1 MFQRLYIR
9 KLKAFRSAPADI
21 ATLKAQLNIADLL
34 GIETIAVY
42 DLYEAPQAHFEQAL
56 RQVFA
61 DPVTDEVLEELPA
74 ANAIFVIEPLPGQ
87 FDQRADSAEQC
98 LALLHPDFA
107 QTTVR
112 SAIAYLVS
120 GQLNAEELERLKQY
134 FINPIEAREKNLE
147 DKSVPQ
153 AQEPQAVPRFEAFTR
168 LSAQE
173 LAAWHQQQGLAMTLA
188 DLALVQDYFRQ
199 ENRAP
204 SETEIRVLDTY
215 WSDHCRHTTFA
226 TTLENIRFPNS
237 ALGQAM
243 QADYQDFLAKREAVY
258 GAAAAQRP
266 VSLMELATID
276 AKYQR
281 QQGNLPDVE
290 FSAEVNACSVFVD
303 IKENGETRPW
313 LLQFKNETHNH
324 PTEIEPFGGASTCI
338 GGAIRDP
345 LSGRAYV
352 YQAMRLSGSAD
363 PRQHIGDTLA
373 GKLPQRVIAQRS
385 AAGASSY
392 GNQIGLATGQVV
404 ELYHSGYAA
413 KHLEVGAVVA
423 ATPADHVRRE
433 EPQAGDVVILLGGAT
448 GRDGCGGATG
458 SSREQHQDSLSQ
470 SAAEVQKGNPP
481 EERKLQR
488 LFRQAAFA
496 KKIKRCN
503 DFGAGGVSVAIG
515 ELAAGLRI
523 NLDAVPVKYQ
533 GLSGT
538 ELAISESQERMAI
551 VVAAEDVAAIQ
562 ALAQAENLAA
572 SVIAEVTEEARLVM
586 TWRDDEI
593 VSLSRAFLDSN
604 GAQNVQAQVEI
615 ADVASEGQETAEQD
629 DWLARLQTQLQD
641 LNHADLRGLGDRF
654 DYNVGAA
661 CVLKPYGG
669 RFSASPIEAGA
680 YALPTETPCDTASIL
695 AYGFHPDSSA
705 DSPYHGAMNAVAEAS
720 ARLIATGG
728 DIRRSHFSLQEYFP
742 KLGQDPCRWGLPFA
756 ALLGAHHALSALG
769 RAAIGGKDSMSGSFN
784 HLDVPP
790 TLIAFAVGTA
800 LLKDVISPEFKAA
813 EHQLYWLRCPQDSL
827 SRPDFEALLQHND
840 FIREA
845 IEDGVVRSIRS
856 IRHGGLIQALYE
868 SCLGN
873 RIGCV
878 IDNVEEAD
886 LFLPEYGG
894 FLISSKGGL
903 GISQHLSHIGYT
915 SDKAAITIDG
925 KSIDLDKLMPLSQ
938 TLSEIYPLYP
948 EKQEGSAPEIAPA
961 NLSKAKAISYK
972 TPQPRICLPVF
983 PGTNSELDTARAFRL
998 AGGIVEE
1005 SVICNRN
1012 QEDIQSSLNRLSE
1025 ALRNSQIFVLS
1036 GGFSAGDEPDGSG
1049 KFIANLLFNQQIR
1062 EAIEDFLARDGLI
1075 LGICNGFQALVKSGL
1090 LPFGEIRSPQIGNP
1104 TLAHN
1109 RIQRHI
1115 ARIASTKIVNN
1126 QSPWLANFALNE
1138 VHDVAFSHGE
1148 GRFYADEDN
1157 LNLLI
1162 NNGQIATQYI
1172 DPFTLNP
1179 SLNPAHNPNGSR
1191 YAIEGITSPCGRILG
1206 KMGHSERYRPGLYK
1220 NHPNFRPQNIFQAGV
1235 QAFR

>member
-9 KLKAFRSAPADI
+9 KLKAFRTTPADI
-21 ATLKAQLNIADLL
+21 NTLKAQLNLADLL
-34 GIETIAVY
+34 SIETISVY
-42 DLYEAPQAHFEQAL
+42 DLHHAPAEHLAQAVQ
-56 RQVFA
+56 QVFA
-61 DPVTDEVLEELPA
+61 DPVTDEALKVLP
-74 ANAIFVIEPLPGQ
+74 NADFTFIVEPLPGQ

-107 QTTVR
+107 NTRVR

-120 GQLNAEELERLKQY
+120 GQLDAEEQKRLKAY
-134 FINPIEAREKNLE
+134 FINPIETREKNL
-147 DKSVPQ
+147 DDTALPAVN
-153 AQEPQAVPRFEAFTR
+153 APQAVPRYPEFTQ
-168 LSAQE
+168 LSAEQ
-173 LAAWHQQQGLAMTLA
+173 LTAWHREQGLAMTIA
-188 DLALVQDYFRQ
+188 DLSLVQQYFRK

-226 TTLENIRFPNS
+226 THLQNIQFPDS
-237 ALGQAM
+237 AIGQAM
-243 QADYQDFLAKREAVY
+243 QADYQDFLAKRETVY
-258 GAAAAQRP
+258 GEKAPSRP
-266 VSLMELATID
+266 VTLMELATID

-281 QQGNLPDVE
+281 QQGNLADVE

-303 IKENGETRPW
+303 IQENGATRPY

-352 YQAMRLSGSAD
+352 YQALRLSGSAD
-363 PRQHIGDTLA
+363 PRQNITDTLA
-373 GKLPQRVIAQRS
+373 GKLPQRVIAERA

-392 GNQIGLATGQVV
+392 GNQIGLATGQVI
-404 ELYHSGYAA
+404 ELYHPGYVA

-433 EPQAGDVVILLGGAT
+433 VPQAGDVVILLGGAT

-458 SSREQHQDSLSQ
+458 SSREQHNDSLQ
-470 SAAEVQKGNPP
+470 ESAAEVQKGNPP

-488 LFRQAAFA
+488 LFRHKDFA
-496 KKIKRCN
+496 QKIKRCN

-515 ELAAGLRI
+515 ELADSLAI
-523 NLDAVPVKYQ
+523 DLDAIPVKYQ

-551 VVAAEDVAAIQ
+551 VVAAADVAAVQ
-562 ALAQAENLAA
+562 SLAAAENLHAT
-572 SVIAEVTEEARLVM
+572 VIARVTNDGYLRM
-586 TWRDDEI
+586 TWRGDEI
-593 VSLSRAFLDSN
+593 VALSREFLDSN
-604 GAQNVQAQVEI
+604 GAQSQQAQVQLPDSHL
-615 ADVASEGQETAEQD
+615 AVASESENN
-629 DWLARLQTQLQD
+629 WIARLQRQLQN

-654 DYNVGAA
+654 DFNVGAA

-669 RFSASPIEAGA
+669 RFHATPVEASA

-695 AYGFHPDSSA
+695 AYGFHPEISA
-705 DSPYHGAMNAVAEAS
+705 QSPYHGAMNAVAEAA

-742 KLGQDPCRWGLPFA
+742 KLGQDPKRWGLPVA
-756 ALLGAHHALSALG
+756 ALLGAHHALSGLG

-800 LLKDVISPEFKAA
+800 LVQEVVSPEFKKAD
-813 EHQLYWLRCPQDSL
+813 HQLYWLRCPQDEL
-827 SRPDFEALLQHND
+827 GRPNFAALLQHND

-845 IEDGVVRSIRS
+845 IKDGLIHSIRS

-868 SCLGN
+868 SSLGN

-878 IDNVEEAD
+878 IDNIDEAA
-886 LFLPEYGG
+886 LFSPEYGS
-894 FLISSKGGL
+894 FLIASKGGL
-903 GISQHLSHIGYT
+903 GITKHLQHIGYT
-915 SDKAAITIDG
+915 TENPSITIAG
-925 KSIDLDKLMPLSQ
+925 SSIEIDKLQPLSQ
-938 TLSEIYPLYP
+938 TLSDIYPLYP
-948 EKQEGSAPEIAPA
+948 AKQEGSAPEIEAAALPKYRPIA
-961 NLSKAKAISYK
+961 YK
-972 TPQPRICLPVF
+972 TPSPRVCVPVF
-983 PGTNSELDTARAFRL
+983 YGTNSELDTARAFRL
-998 AGGIVEE
+998 AGGTVQE
-1005 SVICNRN
+1005 SIIRNRN
-1012 QEDIQSSLNRLSE
+1012 QDDIRASLTELVE
-1025 ALRNSQIFVLS
+1025 QLKNSQIFVLS

-1049 KFIANLLFNQQIR
+1049 KFIANVLFNQQIR
-1062 EAIEDFLARDGLI
+1062 EAIADFLARDGLI

-1090 LPFGEIRSPQIGNP
+1090 LPFGEIRSPQIGDP

-1126 QSPWLANFALNE
+1126 QSPWLSNFALGE
-1138 VHDVAFSHGE
+1138 AHDVALSHGE
-1148 GRFYADEDN
+1148 GRFYADEDS
-1157 LNLLI
+1157 LKTLI
-1162 NNGQIATQYI
+1162 SNGQIATQYI
-1172 DPFTLNP
+1172 DPFSEKP
-1179 SLNPAHNPNGSR
+1179 SLDPAYNPNGSR

-1220 NHPNFRPQNIFQAGV
+1220 NHPNFRPQNIFQAGI